1 MITEQQYEILL
12 QMAVQFVQIDKFNG
26 IELEF
31 GNIPA
36 IIQKTITASGLSC
49 DAETK
54 NRLFTDLE
62 YRFKIVH
69 TKGQVIY
76 DDYDTSLHSWYSN
89 ETTPS
94 RYFWG
99 RYRSYL
105 MEHSNIDIKSINLL
119 DETTLPNIMNCLGN
133 PNDKLDEPRLKRG
146 LIIGD
151 VQSGKTSTYTGLICK
166 AADAGYKVVILLA
179 GITESLRQQT
189 QERIDEGI
197 VGYSVRKVGRRQ
209 VEGRVGVGLDNK
221 ELKVSSFTS
230 CAHDFTG
237 DCDKIST
244 SLSAHKSLVLFV
256 IKKNVSV
263 LAKLLKWLKEHNLD
277 PVQGCV
283 DEPMLLIDDE
293 ADNASINTKKDET
306 DPTKTNSLIRQICC
320 LFKNSTYIGFT
331 ATPFANVFIDP
342 DSEDAMKNADLFPEN
357 FIYILPT
364 PSNYIGAK
372 RIFYDDGDCYG
383 NLRYISDIDE
393 PDYLSE
399 EFKESEKYDIE
410 ALNSG
415 SFYFKHKKEWRGKLP
430 KSLTD
435 AVYCFYL
442 ANAVR
447 DLRGDSAKPRS
458 MLVNISR
465 FVKVQNYIR
474 EYIEQ
479 IHNDFTNVLRFDF
492 SDISAENKSLA
503 LYQRLEHLWDKHFS
517 EIHDI
522 AFERVISK
530 DTLMAAVEK
539 ISIVVVNGNSA
550 SKLDYKSHPSL
561 RVIAVGGLALS
572 RGLTLEG
579 LLISYF
585 YRNTATFDVL
595 MQMGRWFGYRPKYE
609 DLFQIWTSKMSA
621 DWYAEIARATEEL
634 KGEIQS
640 MFDQQLT
647 PKFFGLKVRDDSE
660 ELQITAANKMRKSFN
675 LMLQY
680 SFYGNM
686 YDTPYI
692 SPNVALNK
700 ENLDL
705 IKEFTEV
712 LIGGGNKLR
721 FADIGKHDDSKIDDP
736 CIGASRFFHNV
747 PKQLIVNLLSKIK
760 VSAVNPRFQ
769 VDNILSFITSPETE
783 GVEQWDVVFEG
794 GDSNVQYGIEN
805 LKNIKCSTRAIY
817 ESSHKVIQI
826 SSRRRILGMR
836 EGRFAINKDMQN
848 QAEKACR
855 QAWIAEGVS
864 EKEAKSRDIP
874 LRAYFKYLPNRNPV
888 LIILLIHPKPVDAGK
903 ENEGKVITKFREE
916 LGDDQIVAF
925 AIGVPGIKNEDNI
938 KYYKANKIYYELNM
952 ADEPDETKDDDE

>member
-1 MITEQQYEILL
+1 MIAEQQYDILL
-12 QMAVQFVQIDKFNG
+12 MMAVQFVEIDRLNG
-26 IELEF
+26 IELIYEH
-31 GNIPA
+31 IPA
-36 IIQKTITASGLSC
+36 IIEKTVAASNLYC

-54 NRLFTDLE
+54 SRLFTDLE

-76 DDYDTSLHSWYSN
+76 DNYDISLHSWYSN
-89 ETTPS
+89 DTTPS

-105 MEHSNIDIKSINLL
+105 MEHSSIDLKSINLL

-133 PNDKLDEPRLKRG
+133 PNDQLDEPRLKRG

-197 VGYSVRKVGRRQ
+197 VGYSVRKVGRRLM
-209 VEGRVGVGLDNK
+209 EGRVGVGLDNK

-283 DEPMLLIDDE
+283 DVPMLLIDDE
-293 ADNASINTKKDET
+293 ADNASINTRKDET

-320 LFKNSTYIGFT
+320 LFKNSTYVGFT

-372 RIFYDDGDCYG
+372 RIFYEDGDCYG
-383 NLRYISDIDE
+383 NLRYINDIEE
-393 PDYLSE
+393 PDYLSQ
-399 EFKESEKYDIE
+399 EFKETEKYAIE
-410 ALNSG
+410 ELNNG
-415 SFYFKHKKEWRGKLP
+415 PFYFKHKKDWRGVLP
-430 KSLTD
+430 GSLTD

-447 DLRGDSAKPRS
+447 DLRGDHSKPRS
-458 MLVNISR
+458 MLVNMSR
-465 FVKVQNYIR
+465 LVKVQNYIR
-474 EYIEQ
+474 DHIEQ

-492 SDISAENKSLA
+492 SDIAEENTKLPI
-503 LYQRLEHLWDKHFS
+503 YQRLEYLWKKHFS
-517 EIHDI
+517 DIHDI
-522 AFERVISK
+522 SFDRVISK
-530 DTLMAAVEK
+530 DVLLAAVEK
-539 ISIVVVNGNSA
+539 ISVVVVNGNSA
-550 SKLDYKSHPSL
+550 SKLDYKAFPSL

-609 DLFQIWTSKMSA
+609 DLFQIWMSKMSA

-634 KGEIQS
+634 KGEIQG

-660 ELQITAANKMRKSFN
+660 ELQITAANKMRKSCD

-692 SPNVALNK
+692 SPNVALNQ
-700 ENLDL
+700 ENLNL
-705 IKEFTEV
+705 IQEFANT
-712 LIGGGNKLR
+712 LICCGKKLR
-721 FADIGKHDDSKIDDP
+721 FAEIGKYDDSKIDDP
-736 CIGASRFFHNV
+736 NIGASRFFHDV
-747 PKQLIVNLLSKIK
+747 PKSLVINLLSKIK

-769 VDNILSFITSPETE
+769 IDNILSFLKSPETE
-783 GVEQWDVVFEG
+783 GVDNWDVVFEG
-794 GDSNVQYGIEN
+794 GESDVPYGIDC
-805 LKNIKCSTRAIY
+805 LKNIKCTTRAIY

-836 EGRFAINKDMQN
+836 EGRFAIDKDTQKK
-848 QAEKACR
+848 AEDACR
-855 QAWIAEGVS
+855 KAWMAEGIS
-864 EKEAKSRDIP
+864 EKEANERDIP
-874 LRAYFKYLPNRNPV
+874 LRAYFKYLPKRNPV
-888 LIILLIHPKPVDAGK
+888 LIILLIHPKPAEKGK
-903 ENEGKVITKFREE
+903 DEKKVIKKFREE
-916 LGDDQIVAF
+916 LRGNQIVAF
-925 AIGVPGIKNEDNI
+925 AMGVPGIKNEENI
-938 KYYKANKIYYELNM
+938 KYYRANKIYYELNM
-952 ADEPDETKDDDE
+952 SDEPDETQDDE